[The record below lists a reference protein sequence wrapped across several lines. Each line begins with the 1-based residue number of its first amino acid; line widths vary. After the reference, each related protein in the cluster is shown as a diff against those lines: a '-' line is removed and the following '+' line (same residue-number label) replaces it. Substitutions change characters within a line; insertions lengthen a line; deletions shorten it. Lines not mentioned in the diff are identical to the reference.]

1 MVSAWVV
8 VSGAGAVV
16 VVVAAGAVV
25 VIGAVVVTGAVVDSV
40 SCAPQPL
47 NNRQTKRP
55 HAKSFLQPFKISLLK
70 IKKRRRF
77 HAAAFH
83 AKMISP

>member
-1 MVSAWVV
+1 MVAAWVV

-25 VIGAVVVTGAVVDSV
+25 VAGTVVAGAVVDSV
-40 SCAPQPL
+40 SCAPQPP

-55 HAKSFLQPFKISLLK
+55 LTKSFLQPFKISLLK

>member
-1 MVSAWVV
+1 MVAAWVV

-25 VIGAVVVTGAVVDSV
+25 VIGAVVVTGAVVDSA
-40 SCAPQPL
+40 SCVPQPL

-55 HAKSFLQPFKISLLK
+55 LTKSFLQPFKISLLK
-70 IKKRRRF
+70 K
-77 HAAAFH
+77 AAACNTPPLFTQ
-83 AKMISP
+83 K